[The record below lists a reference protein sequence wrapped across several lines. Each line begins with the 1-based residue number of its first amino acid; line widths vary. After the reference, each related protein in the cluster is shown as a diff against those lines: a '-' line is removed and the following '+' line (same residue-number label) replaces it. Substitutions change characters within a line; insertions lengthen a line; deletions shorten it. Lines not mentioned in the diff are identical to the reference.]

1 MQIEKGQGQVIFRL
15 SQNLSGAKE
24 LTARQVLGVRVLS
37 GQGKLV
43 EFLAG
48 SASSFALQGGDGQQ
62 GPLSQ
67 VLPSPLQVLI
77 RDGFGNAVPGAKV
90 TWEVTFAPLQSE
102 GAGFGAS
109 ASQASTNPVP
119 SLQVLSD
126 SAGVASVAFTFGS
139 VAGPYQVR
147 ASLEDASGQSF
158 DEIVFELEALPDRF
172 ALEGNYPNPFS
183 GQTTIPIQVPV
194 ASDVTLE
201 VFDVLGGRVQV
212 LLDGQRVQPGRH
224 LVIFDAR
231 SLASDVYIV
240 RMVARGADGRVYRE
254 SISLTLMN
262 R

>member
-1 MQIEKGQGQVIFRL
+1 V
-15 SQNLSGAKE
+15 
-24 LTARQVLGVRVLS
+24 V
-37 GQGKLV
+37 
-43 EFLAG
+43 
-48 SASSFALQGGDGQQ
+48 
-62 GPLSQ
+62 
-67 VLPSPLQVLI
+67 I

-90 TWEVTFAPLQSE
+90 AWEIVQEPLQAE
-102 GAGFGAS
+102 GAGFGES
-109 ASQASTNPVP
+109 ASGAIQP
-119 SLQVLSD
+119 SLEVLSD